1 MEENKLSERESLE
14 LISRMIS
21 STREGL
27 KVGAGNT
34 FLCFGYFTA
43 ALSILLFI
51 LVFFTQNNIWAYGWF
66 LMFVFW
72 GIMEVKRRKELK
84 QESVVTYTDT
94 VLAKVWWIIAWLF
107 LITVLMMGVVSAA
120 HGYGDFSLMLPLSL
134 LYGGIGTSITG
145 IIIKEPSVM
154 YTPLVGFAFAIY
166 MLMQYTFHEP
176 ATVDWYLYFGLSF
189 IIMMVIPGHI
199 LNKKAKHSC

>member
-1 MEENKLSERESLE
+1 
-14 LISRMIS
+14 
-21 STREGL
+21 
-27 KVGAGNT
+27 
-34 FLCFGYFTA
+34 
-43 ALSILLFI
+43 
-51 LVFFTQNNIWAYGWF
+51 
-66 LMFVFW
+66 MFVFW